1 MALLK
6 SCKFYENSRCIL
18 GGKYCDL
25 NCDQI
30 FRDGDFQ
37 FYDQIDTLGQWRL
50 EEVTRERDIG
60 SPGWKLR

>member
-1 MALLK
+1 MTIRR
-6 SCKFYENSRCIL
+6 SCKFYENSKCIL

-30 FRDGDFQ
+30 LRDEDFQ
-37 FYDQIDTLGQWRL
+37 FYDEISTLSQWRL
-50 EEVTRERDIG
+50 EEVEREIG